1 MSWLRRLVRKHVEKT
16 VTETITKVVDDK
28 LPALIEKIITEKYE
42 GDPNLPLTETGF
54 SWALSIALRKHWPEL
69 DSKTAARWLR
79 DYVGVP
85 FGASGYRWTY
95 AGAQELALQ
104 YVQEFGEAA

>member
-1 MSWLRRLVRKHVEKT
+1 MSWLHRIVRKEVEKT
-16 VTETITKVVDDK
+16 VDRTIKKVIDEK
-28 LPALIEKIITEKYE
+28 LPALVEKIITESYE
-42 GDPNLPLTETGF
+42 REPDRPLTETGF

>member
-1 MSWLRRLVRKHVEKT
+1 MSWLRRLVRKHVENT
-16 VTETITKVVDDK
+16 VDETIAKVIDDK

-42 GDPNLPLTETGF
+42 SDPNLELTETGF
-54 SWALSIALRKHWPEL
+54 SWALSIALRKHWPQIDGE
-69 DSKTAARWLR
+69 TAARWLW

-85 FGASGYRWTY
+85 FGAKGYQWTY
-95 AGAQELALQ
+95 AGAQGLALL